1 MLAALTGMGLSA
13 AAGLNAY
20 IPFLVVALI
29 ARFTD
34 YITLPVGYEWI
45 ESSWAI
51 GIGAALLLAEVIL
64 DKIPAVDTINDT
76 IQTFIRPSMGGL
88 IFAATTAAAQLDNST
103 WMKENPWVS
112 VVLGV
117 LISGLVHTG
126 KMAARPAINVG
137 TVGAGAP
144 GGLDRGRHRVA
155 RAVPRRA
162 HGAAARHPGA
172 HPARLAADLDVAAGA
187 SMAAHSTR
195 PRLHL
200 HLTAQLSTTRSGGG
214 WVNVVAR
221 PQSEKVRSAGSL
233 FGPT

>member
-20 IPFLVVALI
+20 IPFLVVALV

-45 ESSWAI
+45 ESNWAI

-126 KMAARPAINVG
+126 KMAARPVINVG
-137 TVGAGAP
+137 TVGTGAP
-144 GGLDRGRHRVA
+144 VVSTLEDISSLGLSLIALIAPLLVIVALALLAWLLIWMWLRV
-155 RAVPRRA
+155 RRW
-162 HGAAARHPGA
+162 RRTRRD
-172 HPARLAADLDVAAGA
+172 PAYT
-187 SMAAHSTR
+187 S
-195 PRLHL
+195 P
-200 HLTAQLSTTRSGGG
+200 
-214 WVNVVAR
+214 
-221 PQSEKVRSAGSL
+221 
-233 FGPT
+233 